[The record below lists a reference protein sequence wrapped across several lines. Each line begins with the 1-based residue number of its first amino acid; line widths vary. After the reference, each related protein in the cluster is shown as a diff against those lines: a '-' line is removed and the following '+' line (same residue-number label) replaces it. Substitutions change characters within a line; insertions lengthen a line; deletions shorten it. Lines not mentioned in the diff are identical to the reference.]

1 MPDKSKTLVVLDGMA
16 YAFRSFYAVPEM
28 SNTQGLPTNAVFG
41 FANALRRAEKA
52 FKPTVAVVA
61 YDSPGG
67 SFRDEMLA
75 EYKGHRDAPPEN
87 LVKQFPMIE
96 ELAGLMGW
104 TLLKQARMEADDIM
118 ATLCKMGRKAGYEV
132 VLMTS
137 DKDMLQLVGDG
148 VRVYRENPK
157 GASLY
162 GPAEVKERYGVGP
175 DCIGDLLGL
184 MGDSSDNIPGV
195 PGIGEKTAAKLLLEY
210 GNIEKVLKAGPKI
223 KGKLGENLVAFAE
236 QARLSRRL
244 AALKDDVDL
253 GVGLK
258 ELAYAGPDFA
268 GLLPWLKR
276 MELRTLV
283 ADYGARAASAG
294 VQAPSAPAPAEA
306 AKPAGKAGRK
316 AKAAPP
322 MAALKNATPS
332 ALAKAGLDP
341 ALPCGV
347 AFAPEPTPGGPLPKR
362 LVLAQAGGAV
372 LLNPAD
378 WAGLRAALAAL
389 KQPVLFL
396 AKPLQRALL
405 EAGCEALPGILDLNV
420 AGWLLNSTR
429 QARDLAEAASLLG
442 IEVDLPAAQAELFEA
457 DDADLRKQAEGLALL
472 GKEVRKR
479 LKAEDLAHLYDD
491 LEGPLIAVLAAMER
505 DGVKLDVA
513 ALDGLESEAQ
523 KEMATLQKQAL
534 KAAGRDFNLNSPSQ
548 LAEVL
553 FTDLG
558 LKPIK
563 KTKTGYSTDSDVLEA
578 LADDHELPGLILE
591 HRQLAKLSGTY
602 LQALPKLVAADGR
615 VHSTW
620 NQTGTAT
627 GRISS
632 LDPNLQNIPVRSE
645 VGRRI
650 RHAFVAAK
658 RGDSILAADYSQIE
672 LRVLAHYC
680 GDPVLKKA
688 FQTGR
693 DIHTETAARMFHVDS
708 AKVTKEMRS
717 RAKVINFGVLY
728 GMGAF
733 RISREFGVPLKE
745 GKSFLDDYFGQFPTV
760 RDFLERCKQ
769 DARDHG
775 FASTLLKR
783 RRPIPEINSANR
795 VMREQG
801 ERVATNLPIQG
812 TAADLMKLAML
823 AVDALLKKKKARTR
837 ILMQVHDELVFELAK
852 EEADSLPPLIQK
864 AMEQAMKLDV
874 PVQVEMG
881 QGRSWADAKA

>member
-1 MPDKSKTLVVLDGMA
+1 MPDKSKTLVVVDGMA

-41 FANALRRAEKA
+41 FANALRRAEKT
-52 FKPTVAVVA
+52 FKPAVAVVA

-87 LVKQFPMIE
+87 LVKQFPLIE
-96 ELAGLMGW
+96 ELVGLMGW

-162 GPAEVKERYGVGP
+162 GPPEVKERYGVGP
-175 DCIGDLLGL
+175 ECIGDLLGL

-195 PGIGEKTAAKLLLEY
+195 PGIGEKTAAKLLLEH
-210 GNIEKVLKAGPKI
+210 GTIEKVLKAGPTI

-244 AALKDDVDL
+244 AALKDDVAL
-253 GVGLK
+253 GVSLK
-258 ELAYAGPDFA
+258 ELGYAGPDYA

-283 ADYGARAASAG
+283 ADYGARAAASG
-294 VQAPSAPAPAEA
+294 APAPAAPEPDPKA
-306 AKPAGKAGRK
+306 TGKAARK
-316 AKAAPP
+316 AKAVPP
-322 MAALKNATPS
+322 MPLLKTVTTA

-341 ALPCGV
+341 AQPCGV
-347 AFAPEPTPGGPLPKR
+347 AFAPDPTPGGPLPKR
-362 LVLAQAGGAV
+362 LVLAQAGGAA

-378 WAGLRAALAAL
+378 WDALRSALSAL
-389 KQPVLFL
+389 KQPVLFQ
-396 AKPLQRALL
+396 AKPIQRALL
-405 EAGCEALPGILDLNV
+405 EAGLEALPGILDLNV
-420 AGWLLNSTR
+420 SGWLINSTR

-442 IEVDLPAAQAELFEA
+442 VEVDLPAAQAELFEPE
-457 DDADLRKQAEGLALL
+457 DADLRKQAEGLALL

-479 LKAEDLAHLYDD
+479 LKAEDLAYLYDF
-491 LEGPLIAVLAAMER
+491 LEGPLIAVLAGMER

-513 ALDGLESEAQ
+513 ALDGLEAEAQ
-523 KEMATLQKQAL
+523 KEMAALHKQAL
-534 KAAGRDFNLNSPSQ
+534 KAAGRDFNVNSPSQ

-558 LKPIK
+558 LKPLK
-563 KTKTGYSTDSDVLEA
+563 KTKTGFSTDSDVLEA
-578 LADDHELPGLILE
+578 LADEHELPGLILE

-645 VGRRI
+645 VGKRI

-708 AKVTKEMRS
+708 AKVTKDMRS

-733 RISREFGVPLKE
+733 RISREFGVPLRE
-745 GKSFLDDYFGQFPTV
+745 GKAFLDDYFGQFPTV

-881 QGRSWADAKA
+881 QGRSWADAKS